1 MQTEAV
7 TLGMKN
13 TVEIEDKAHKSQ
25 GCKFRD
31 KQFRKNTLTSLLGAS
46 KWLCRQQK
54 ASGEAN
60 RSPKINY
67 EDFVFPFF
75 LIPHNWCPHWAGS

>member
-1 MQTEAV
+1 MLARWKENSGSYVIERVRLEPGRWLQRLLQQARQRSVKMQTEAV

-31 KQFRKNTLTSLLGAS
+31 K
-46 KWLCRQQK
+46 
-54 ASGEAN
+54 
-60 RSPKINY
+60 
-67 EDFVFPFF
+67 
-75 LIPHNWCPHWAGS
+75 